1 MSITIDELIRMAR
14 ARLVYLSQQR
24 SSAAALGDQ
33 PQIELIDADI
43 AATQTT
49 LNKLL
54 TLAE

>member
-1 MSITIDELIRMAR
+1 MAR

-24 SSAAALGDQ
+24 TSAAALGDQ